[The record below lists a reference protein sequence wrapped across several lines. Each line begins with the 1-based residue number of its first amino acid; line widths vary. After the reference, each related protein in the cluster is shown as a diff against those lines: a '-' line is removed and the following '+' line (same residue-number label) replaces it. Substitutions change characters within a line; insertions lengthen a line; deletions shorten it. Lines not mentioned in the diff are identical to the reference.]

1 MKERRPSEGEALR
14 GVAGHGLSDRL
25 LDSAIPL
32 TQAFDTRCRALAPC
46 EALDIPTEML
56 LATLMQ
62 CVAAGDDVEAIVKLS
77 SETVAR
83 HGHARTMTETYRN
96 AVQALDWAIRDLQL
110 EQYTAVERERFST
123 STALFVELIRRAS
136 GEGNRN
142 QNQPTMQSSIEA
154 LRHADS

>member
-1 MKERRPSEGEALR
+1 MNERSPSAADEVGR
-14 GVAGHGLSDRL
+14 VTGYGLSDRL

-32 TQAFDTRCRALAPC
+32 AQAFDTRCKALAPR
-46 EALDIPTEML
+46 ESLDVAPEVL
-56 LATLMQ
+56 LGTLLR

-77 SETVAR
+77 SETAAR
-83 HGHARTMTETYRN
+83 HHHARAMTETYRS

-142 QNQPTMQSSIEA
+142 QHQPTMPSFIERDKA
-154 LRHADS
+154 R

>member
-1 MKERRPSEGEALR
+1 MNDRRPSDEQGVR
-14 GVAGHGLSDRL
+14 GAASYGLSDRL

-32 TQAFDTRCRALAPC
+32 AQAFDTRCKTLAPR
-46 EALDIPTEML
+46 EALDIPTDKL
-56 LATLMQ
+56 LATLLQ

-77 SETVAR
+77 SETAAQ
-83 HGHARTMTETYRN
+83 HHHARALAETYRN

-142 QNQPTMQSSIEA
+142 HNQPTTQSFNERDKA
-154 LRHADS
+154 R